1 MQDDRGIVQLWTIS
15 PNGGEANQVTQA
27 DHNIQSAFSWHP
39 QGGKI
44 ALVCDNSVMLCDIAN
59 GNMQRLTKRTA
70 QPPLGDAVVFSPD
83 GKQVAFMREVAGFNQ
98 IFVVAV

>member
-1 MQDDRGIVQLWTIS
+1 
-15 PNGGEANQVTQA
+15 
-27 DHNIQSAFSWHP
+27 
-39 QGGKI
+39 
-44 ALVCDNSVMLCDIAN
+44 MLCDIAN